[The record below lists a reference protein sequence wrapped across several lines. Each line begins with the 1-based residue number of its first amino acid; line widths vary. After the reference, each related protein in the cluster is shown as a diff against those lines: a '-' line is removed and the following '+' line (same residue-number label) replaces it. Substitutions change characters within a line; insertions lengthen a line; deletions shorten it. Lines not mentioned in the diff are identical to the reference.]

1 MAADASP
8 RKRILVIEDEDNI
21 AIALD
26 YLMTREG
33 YEQKRIASGAGAVE
47 LIRALR
53 PDLVLLD
60 VMLPEVS
67 GYEICQKVRLDPDL
81 VAVKILMMTARGSAM
96 ERRKGLAMGADG
108 FISKPFELK
117 ALRAEV
123 RRILAGEP
131 LPGPA
136 DDAETGPGGARHG

>member
-1 MAADASP
+1 MGEATA
-8 RKRILVIEDEDNI
+8 RKRILVVEDEDNI
-21 AIALD
+21 AVALD

-33 YEQKRIASGAGAVE
+33 YAQTRIATGAGAVD
-47 LIRALR
+47 LIRRDR

-67 GYEICQKVRLDPDL
+67 GYEICQNVRMDPALND
-81 VAVKILMMTARGSAM
+81 VKILMMTARGSAM

-131 LPGPA
+131 DADGDAQATGAPGS
-136 DDAETGPGGARHG
+136 ARHA